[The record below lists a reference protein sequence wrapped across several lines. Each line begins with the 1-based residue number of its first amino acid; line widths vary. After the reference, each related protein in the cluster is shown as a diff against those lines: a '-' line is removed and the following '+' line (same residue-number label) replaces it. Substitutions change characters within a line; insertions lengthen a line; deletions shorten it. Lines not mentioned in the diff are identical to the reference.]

1 MTVERTH
8 NMSHQTRY
16 ELHSEPGLSCVLTY
30 TVEPDEKLA
39 MCKILLPGPGGTVV
53 SGLALASAIANI
65 TMTLFLVPQREDAA
79 DRHAE
84 QPGK

>member
-1 MTVERTH
+1 
-8 NMSHQTRY
+8 
-16 ELHSEPGLSCVLTY
+16 LSCVLTY
-30 TVEPDEKLA
+30 TVEPDEPA
-39 MCKILLPGPGGTVV
+39 TCKILLPGPGGTVV

-84 QPGK
+84 QPGKR

>member
-1 MTVERTH
+1 
-8 NMSHQTRY
+8 
-16 ELHSEPGLSCVLTY
+16 
-30 TVEPDEKLA
+30 
-39 MCKILLPGPGGTVV
+39 VV

-84 QPGK
+84 QPGKR